1 MTKGLR
7 ELQAVELATELERA
21 IVPVIA
27 AELESRGD
35 GHCMRVSDLDGDLM
49 VRLCGRLR
57 EKVQSATVVILTDG
71 TASIPGE
78 LSVTSTKLVELRNP
92 NPDGT
97 LRPPLL
103 VFVPSGLRAAAED
116 SFGVATFEELAL
128 GDVYARMR
136 TDLARQVPTAI
147 RGALQEG
154 LNRLIASRPPWAFAD
169 DVALVRYILT
179 AKINGGDPEAY
190 GGALYELGLVPDFE
204 LFTEPAKAPGRITRN
219 RDCVAKLTWSPRS
232 ERGRVLDLGLK
243 NRAFRNKLGEFLSEA
258 GVEDTR
264 AWTRRI
270 VLDRSLWE
278 LAFNRWEFEDGGA
291 EPESICISSVM
302 TDLPVM
308 DEAKAGEKF
317 EQLIGQ
323 RVLPLGT
330 HGLKKFSVTFQ
341 VDPIPKKVQGLE
353 KFVAQ
358 VVSKSGGPIGLARA
372 KKKWESTSQQ
382 ATITFTKLSKI
393 EWEEGW
399 HFIRILPQT
408 EDGDLIPITD
418 EHGAPL
424 PWAADDDSPISR
436 SNESDLFYVV
446 PGDEVEV
453 EPPQRAIPNDSSVTH
468 AILRLQFSALAGGR
482 DPNAIL
488 LGSVDWSEKGH
499 AGWKDSHQIEAKF
512 PREGSVH
519 VPIARP
525 LKLLEQKILSA
536 PDGPLHWRLPITLG
550 IAGAST
556 GEPTAWPACESTAS
570 LLQARQRYFE
580 AIRQDTKQLI
590 TQAADLRA
598 TRLLVSEYAKQYLG
612 LIRELGQKAS
622 ASDPHEAQQALAGIR
637 AILAIDSVAIVVK
650 DHRDVVRE
658 ATLVAPTHPLRAL
671 WLSVWS
677 ALGSEWLSRASKA
690 EKEHIVPARDAL
702 LRQLAPVAFPP
713 VLPTEAGHV
722 LGAVESLTPFWTL
735 YAPTFEDN
743 PRGLLGDVCAAIGI
757 PEPGVGGT
765 VIDGEYLATRVRRY
779 LLQHPYVQTL
789 TINAFNAGRGSLL
802 SDMLLALQGM
812 EATEHLRYDI
822 TLFVP
827 DPEAPGAG
835 ESLTALFSP
844 ASSMSAREA
853 EAFATPSSSHLNPKL
868 RLAIRATREFRDAP
882 ENHPAHL
889 SFMFDVFP
897 AENVSVAKATLQ
909 EACSPI
915 HGLVQDF
922 QVTYRED
929 EAGVRWNRQPRHGSA
944 TTFDGAEEL
953 CDLLADLASAVSSA
967 TATVATGQTG
977 LDLRPVVTLSLSTE
991 DRALLHQLH
1000 EVSDWVLT
1008 LDRNLGIEYFDHG
1021 GRQNRPDYLIDHSP
1035 EGIGLAGHHLV
1046 VTSRSVA
1053 ELEAMI
1059 RPVLKSYNLDA
1070 EGRHAVAI
1078 LEQLRCLSG
1087 RLALKL
1093 ISSSSQKAE
1102 ALGLALSRMYLEHQG
1117 VFANQVVVPLDSH
1130 LELYRALKDH
1140 ADELG
1145 NEVSFRRTD
1154 LALFDLNAAE
1164 RLITCRLVEVK
1175 CYSQVGDIASYAQLK
1190 SDIVEQVQQSEE
1202 VLGFHFDPHRSAVDR
1217 PDRLIKTRE
1226 LVTLLEFYLDRAL
1239 RYGIIMPAAA
1249 EEARFLLRTLEDGYR
1264 LAFTRSALI
1273 FDFQHT
1279 GTEDP
1284 EVEAGIEF
1292 HRIGIDLIRQL
1303 IEAAAPDSSSESG
1316 LPPGRQPPPSNDGP
1330 PSHGLEA
1337 TRRKR
1342 ERAPAVRSQDSAA
1355 FLGQERDRTVSWEDL
1370 RAKRTLG
1377 QEASEQSAGIIPA
1390 PPAVSEQDVLSVR
1403 SETPADSEP
1412 VSVRQDG
1419 ESPDKGNSTAL
1430 GPPSNGKDVPYDVM
1444 LGVTGHTPQ
1453 YGLLGELAG
1462 RKVALDLNHTH
1473 TISLFGVQGGGKSYT
1488 VGSIA
1493 EMASI
1498 PIKGL
1503 NRLPQPLATVVFH
1516 YSPTME
1522 YRPEFTSMVRANSDP
1537 DAIAVLKD
1545 SYGAAPLG
1553 LGDVVLLVPVDKIEA
1568 RRAEYPGLEV
1578 YPIKFA
1584 SSELQ
1589 TSHWRFLMGAVGNQ
1603 ATYIRQLNRVIKSL
1617 RDNLTIDG
1625 LRSGIDAAN
1634 LPDHLKDLARMR
1646 LDLAAEYID
1655 DTAQLRSLIRPGRL
1669 VIVDLRDEFIEK
1681 DEALG
1686 LFVVLLQ
1693 LFADAKHNG
1702 ESFNKLV
1709 VFDEAHKYVEN
1720 EDLVAGLVEVVREMR
1735 HKGTSILVASQD
1747 PPSVPVPLIELSN
1760 HIILH
1765 KFNSPA
1771 WLKHIQKANAALA
1784 GLTPE
1789 KMAHLKP
1796 GEAFIWSSK
1805 ATDEA
1810 FSKGAVRIRLRPR
1823 VTLHG
1828 GGTQTAVP
1836 DQG

>member
-7 ELQAVELATELERA
+7 ELQAGELASELERA
-21 IVPVIA
+21 IVPLIV
-27 AELESRGD
+27 AELESRAD
-35 GHCMRVSDLDGDLM
+35 GHCMRVSDLDADLM

-57 EKVQSATVVILTDG
+57 EKVPSATVVILTDG
-71 TASIPGE
+71 TKSIPAE

-136 TDLARQVPTAI
+136 TDLARQVPIAI

-154 LNRLIASRPPWAFAD
+154 LNRLTSSTPPWAFAD
-169 DVALVRYILT
+169 DVSLVRYLLT
-179 AKINGGDPEAY
+179 AKLNGGDPEAY
-190 GGALYELGLVPDFE
+190 GGAFYELGLVPDFE
-204 LFTEPAKAPGRITRN
+204 LFAEPAKAPGRIARN
-219 RDCVAKLTWSPRS
+219 RDCVAKLTWSPKS

-258 GVEDTR
+258 GVEETR
-264 AWTRRI
+264 TWTRRI

-291 EPESICISSVM
+291 EPESICISSVT

-317 EQLIGQ
+317 DQLIGQ

-341 VDPIPKKVQGLE
+341 VDPVPKKVQGLE
-353 KFVAQ
+353 RFVAQ

-399 HFIRILPQT
+399 HFVRILPQT
-408 EDGDLIPITD
+408 EDGDLIPIID

-424 PWAADDDSPISR
+424 PWASDDDSPTRR

-468 AILRLQFSALAGGR
+468 AILRLQFSAVAGGR

-488 LGSVDWSEKGH
+488 LGSVDWSEKGS
-499 AGWKDSHQIEAKF
+499 AGGRKDSHQIEAKF

-519 VPIARP
+519 VPVARP
-525 LKLLEQKILSA
+525 LKLLEQKILA
-536 PDGPLHWRLPITLG
+536 VPDGPLHWRLPITLG

-556 GEPTAWPACESTAS
+556 GEPTVWPTCESTAS
-570 LLQARQRYFE
+570 FLEARRRYFE
-580 AIRQDTKQLI
+580 AIRQDAKQLV

-598 TRLLVSEYAKQYLG
+598 TRALVCEYAKQYLG
-612 LIRELGQKAS
+612 LIRELGHKAS
-622 ASDPHEAQQALAGIR
+622 ASDQREAQQALANLR
-637 AILAIDSVAIVVK
+637 AILALDSVAIVVK

-671 WLSVWS
+671 WLSVWA
-677 ALGSEWLSRASKA
+677 ALGGEWLSRASKT

-702 LRQLAPVAFPP
+702 LRQLAPVAYPP

-722 LGAVESLTPFWTL
+722 LGAVESLNPFWTL

-802 SDMLLALQGM
+802 SDMLLALQRM

-835 ESLTALFSP
+835 QSLTALFSP
-844 ASSMSAREA
+844 TSSMSAREA
-853 EAFATPSSSHLNPKL
+853 EAFATPSASHLTPKL
-868 RLAIRATREFRDAP
+868 RLAVRATREFRIAP

-897 AENVSVAKATLQ
+897 AENVSVAKAMLQ

-922 QVTYRED
+922 QVAYRED
-929 EAGVRWNRQPRHGSA
+929 EAGVRWSRQPRHGSA
-944 TTFDGAEEL
+944 TTFEGAEEP

-1117 VFANQVVVPLDSH
+1117 VFENQVVVPLDSH
-1130 LELYRALKDH
+1130 LELYRTLRDH

-1154 LALFDLNAAE
+1154 LALFDLNAAA

-1175 CYSQVGDIASYAQLK
+1175 CYSQLGDIASYTQLK
-1190 SDIVEQVQQSEE
+1190 SDIVEQVRQSEE
-1202 VLGFHFDPHRSAVDR
+1202 VLGFHFDPHRTAVDR

-1226 LVTLLEFYLDRAL
+1226 LVMLLEFYLDRAL
-1239 RYGIIMPAAA
+1239 RYGIITPAAA

-1264 LAFTRSALI
+1264 LAFTRSALV
-1273 FDFQHT
+1273 FDFQRT
-1279 GTEDP
+1279 GTEEP
-1284 EVEAGIEF
+1284 EIEAGIEF

-1303 IEAAAPDSSSESG
+1303 IEAAAPDSSSDSG
-1316 LPPGRQPPPSNDGP
+1316 LSSRTPPPDGGP

-1337 TRRKR
+1337 SRRKR
-1342 ERAPAVRSQDSAA
+1342 ERAPAVRSHDSAA
-1355 FLGQERDRTVSWEDL
+1355 FLGQERDRSVSWEEL

-1377 QEASEQSAGIIPA
+1377 KEASEQNTDSVSAQPA
-1390 PPAVSEQDVLSVR
+1390 AGQEANPPAR
-1403 SETPADSEP
+1403 SETSATTPPARQRQEGESPKQDEAPTPDSEP
-1412 VSVRQDG
+1412 
-1419 ESPDKGNSTAL
+1419 
-1430 GPPSNGKDVPYDVM
+1430 NGDHVAYDVM

-1453 YGLLGELAG
+1453 YGLLGELVG

-1488 VGSIA
+1488 VGSIV

-1503 NRLPQPLATVVFH
+1503 NRLPHPLATVVFH

-1522 YRPEFTSMVRANSDP
+1522 YRPEFTSMVRSNTDP
-1537 DAIAVLKD
+1537 DAIAVLRD
-1545 SYGAAPLG
+1545 NYGAASQG
-1553 LGDVVLLVPVDKIEA
+1553 LSDVILLVPADKIEA

-1578 YPIKFA
+1578 YPINFA

-1617 RDNLTIDG
+1617 RDNLTIEG

-1634 LPDHLKDLARMR
+1634 LPDHLKDMARMR

-1655 DTAQLRSLIRPGRL
+1655 DSAQLRSLIRPGRL

-1735 HKGTSILVASQD
+1735 HKGTSIVVASQD

-1771 WLKHIQKANAALA
+1771 WLKHIQKANAALS

-1810 FSKGAVRIRLRPR
+1810 FSKGAVKIRLRPR

-1828 GGTQTAVP
+1828 GGTRTAVP
-1836 DQG
+1836 DHG

>member
-1 MTKGLR
+1 VTKGLR
-7 ELQAVELATELERA
+7 ELQPVELAAELERA

-27 AELESRGD
+27 AELQSRAD

-57 EKVQSATVVILTDG
+57 EKVPSATVVILTDG
-71 TASIPGE
+71 TASVPGE

-92 NPDGT
+92 NLDGT

-116 SFGVATFEELAL
+116 SFGIATFEELAV

-136 TDLARQVPTAI
+136 TELTRQVPTAI

-154 LNRLIASRPPWAFAD
+154 LNRLTANAPPWAFAD
-169 DVALVRYILT
+169 DVALVRYLLT
-179 AKINGGDPEAY
+179 AKLNGSDPEAY

-204 LFTEPAKAPGRITRN
+204 LFAEPAKAPGRITRN
-219 RDCVAKLTWSPRS
+219 RDCVTQLTWSPKS

-243 NRAFRNKLGEFLSEA
+243 NRAFRNKLGDFLSEA

-278 LAFNRWEFEDGGA
+278 LAFSRWEFEDGGA

-317 EQLIGQ
+317 DQLIAQ

-358 VVSKSGGPIGLARA
+358 VISKNGGPIGLARA
-372 KKKWESTSQQ
+372 KRKWESTSQQ
-382 ATITFTKLSKI
+382 ATITFSKLSKI

-399 HFIRILPQT
+399 HFVRILAQT

-424 PWAADDDSPISR
+424 PWASDDDPPIRR

-468 AILRLQFSALAGGR
+468 AILRLQFSAVAGGR
-482 DPNAIL
+482 DPNAIH
-488 LGSVDWSEKGH
+488 LGSVDWSQKSS
-499 AGWKDSHQIEAKF
+499 AGGRKDSHQIEAKF

-519 VPIARP
+519 VSIARP
-525 LKLLEQKILSA
+525 LKLLEQRILSI

-556 GEPTAWPACESTAS
+556 GEPTAWPTCVSTAPF
-570 LLQARQRYFE
+570 LQARQRYFE
-580 AIRQDTKQLI
+580 AIRQDAKELI
-590 TQAADLRA
+590 TQATDLRA

-612 LIRELGQKAS
+612 LIRELGHKPS
-622 ASDPHEAQQALAGIR
+622 ASNPHEAQQALAGLR
-637 AILAIDSVAIVVK
+637 AILALDTVAIVVK

-671 WLSVWS
+671 WLSVWA
-677 ALGSEWLSRASKA
+677 ALGGEWLSRASKA
-690 EKEHIVPARDAL
+690 EKDHIVPARDAL
-702 LRQLAPVAFPP
+702 LRQLAPVAYPP

-722 LGAVESLTPFWTL
+722 LSAVESLNPFWTL

-765 VIDGEYLATRVRRY
+765 AIDGEYLATRVRRY

-835 ESLTALFSP
+835 EALTGLFSP
-844 ASSMSAREA
+844 TSSLSAREA
-853 EAFATPSSSHLNPKL
+853 EAFATPSSSHLTPKL
-868 RLAIRATREFRDAP
+868 RLAVRATREFRNAP

-1021 GRQNRPDYLIDHSP
+1021 GRQNRPEYLIDHSP

-1117 VFANQVVVPLDSH
+1117 VFENQVVVPLDSH

-1154 LALFDLNAAE
+1154 LALFDLNASE

-1175 CYSQVGDIASYAQLK
+1175 CYSQVGDIASYTQLK
-1190 SDIVEQVQQSEE
+1190 SDIVEQVHQSEE
-1202 VLGFHFDPHRSAVDR
+1202 VLGFHFDPHRSTVDR

-1239 RYGIIMPAAA
+1239 RYGIITCDAA

-1264 LAFTRSALI
+1264 LAFTRSAI
-1273 FDFQHT
+1273 VFDFQHT

-1284 EVEAGIEF
+1284 EVDAGIEF

-1316 LPPGRQPPPSNDGP
+1316 LPSGTQLPQPDGGP
-1330 PSHGLEA
+1330 PSHGLVA
-1337 TRRKR
+1337 SRRKR
-1342 ERAPAVRSQDSAA
+1342 ERAPAVRSHDSAA
-1355 FLGQERDRTVSWEDL
+1355 FLGQDRDRSVSWADL
-1370 RAKRTLG
+1370 RAKRMLG
-1377 QEASEQSAGIIPA
+1377 QEASEQSTGTVLTH
-1390 PPAVSEQDVLSVR
+1390 PAVSREAGAFAKSG
-1403 SETPADSEP
+1403 TPAGAAPIPDPKDELI
-1412 VSVRQDG
+1412 SVPDG
-1419 ESPDKGNSTAL
+1419 HVPQL
-1430 GPPSNGKDVPYDVM
+1430 NGKDLAYDVM
-1444 LGVTGHTPQ
+1444 LGVAGHTPQ

-1488 VGSIA
+1488 VGSIV
-1493 EMASI
+1493 EMASM

-1503 NRLPQPLATVVFH
+1503 NRLPQPLAAVVFH

-1522 YRPEFTSMVRANSDP
+1522 YRPEFTSMVRANTDS
-1537 DAIAVLKD
+1537 DAIAVLKN
-1545 SYGAAPLG
+1545 SYGGAPLG
-1553 LGDVVLLVPVDKIEA
+1553 LDDVVLLVPADKIEA

-1578 YPIKFA
+1578 YPLKFA

-1625 LRSGIDAAN
+1625 MRSGIESAN

-1655 DTAQLRSLIRPGRL
+1655 DNTQLRSLIRPSRL

-1735 HKGTSILVASQD
+1735 HKGTSIVVASQD
-1747 PPSVPVPLIELSN
+1747 PPSVPVALIELSS

-1771 WLKHIQKANAALA
+1771 WLKHIQKANAALS

-1810 FSKGAVRIRLRPR
+1810 FSKGAVKIRLRPR

-1836 DQG
+1836 DHG